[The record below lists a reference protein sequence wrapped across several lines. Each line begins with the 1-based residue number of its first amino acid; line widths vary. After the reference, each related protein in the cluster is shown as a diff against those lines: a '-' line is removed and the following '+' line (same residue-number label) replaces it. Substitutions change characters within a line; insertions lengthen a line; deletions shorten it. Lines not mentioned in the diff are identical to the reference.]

1 MMRTG
6 KLIVA
11 AIVLSGLGLAG
22 YRFATQDAY
31 DLAEVKRPPVR
42 VNVMEIQPQRLAA
55 WAFAEGTAEA
65 RNKAYLNFEQ
75 SGKVVHIGS
84 QKDGSVLR
92 EGSRVFGPKDD
103 VRLGQLLVSIDN
115 RENSAQVEALEANL
129 QSARERQREARA
141 GLARANNDLEQAKR
155 DHSRTRKIFEK
166 GVVSRDEFDRSQ
178 TQLLNAETAVAA
190 AESALKAVIS
200 EENSVAAELNR
211 ATVSLE
217 KTSLFAPFDGV
228 ITGMNVDMDNYY
240 YPPAGIT
247 TGRER
252 EATSGIVIVDDSS
265 FEIQLEV
272 PVSDAEK
279 IKEGQTVYLANNDQA
294 LYRAAE
300 TNFENTTTVTGQVWS
315 VSPSISLQSRS
326 QLIKVRTNSD
336 ASSLRDGMFLKAWI
350 ATEEI
355 PHTLVLPWSV
365 LSFRDGSPYVYVIN
379 HEKEAERRWLTLG
392 VQGLRDIQ
400 VISGLQAGDQVIVR
414 GQHLVTDGSLVK
426 VRGSGQ

>member
-1 MMRTG
+1 MKTG

-22 YRFATQDAY
+22 YRIATRETF
-31 DLAEVKRPPVR
+31 DLAEVEIPPVR
-42 VNVMEIQPQRLAA
+42 VNTITAEPQRLSV

-75 SGKVVHIGS
+75 QGRVVHLGS
-84 QKDGSVLR
+84 QKDGSSIR

-103 VRLGQLLVSIDN
+103 VRLGQLLAGIDN
-115 RENSAQVEALEANL
+115 RENAAQVQALEANL
-129 QSARERQREARA
+129 QSTRERQLEARA

-155 DHSRTRKIFEK
+155 DHSRIEQIYNK
-166 GVVSRDEFDRSQ
+166 GVVSRDEYDRSQ
-178 TQLLNAETAVAA
+178 TQLLNAGTSVAA
-190 AESALKAVIS
+190 AASTLKAAES
-200 EENSVAAELNR
+200 EEKSVAAELNR

-228 ITGMNVDMDNYY
+228 VTTMNLQEDNYY

-252 EATSGIVIVDDSS
+252 EATSAIVIVDDSS

-279 IKEGQTVYLANNDQA
+279 IREGQTVYLANNDLK
-294 LYRAAE
+294 LYQAAE
-300 TNFENTTTVTGQVWS
+300 TNFENNALVTGRVWS

-326 QLIKVRTNSD
+326 QLVKVRTNSD
-336 ASSLRDGMFLKAWI
+336 ASSLRDGMFLRAWI

-365 LSFRDGSPYVYVIN
+365 LSFREGRPYVYVVN
-379 HEKEAERRWLTLG
+379 DDNKAERRWLELG

-400 VISGLQAGDQVIVR
+400 VVSGLQAGDQVIVR
-414 GQHLVTDGSLVK
+414 GQHLVAEGSRIK